1 MSIWMTTLLLSL
13 LPWLTLW
20 LHWELLTSREPEV
33 TSDAW
38 CPVVEAR
45 CPMVEL
51 FREER
56 VH

>member
-1 MSIWMTTLLLSL
+1 MNVWTITLLLSL
-13 LPWLTLW
+13 LPWLTLV
-20 LHWELLTSREPEV
+20 LRWELLTSREHDHDDDV
-33 TSDAW
+33 W
-38 CPVVEAR
+38 CPVVESR